1 MNDLIKTDP
10 CTLKLDE
17 NSFTKILP
25 IEKGR
30 YDNNINTSTL
40 ASIKF
45 IYSWYSILGLIAISM
60 LAAFY

>member
-17 NSFTKILP
+17 NSFIKILP
-25 IEKGR
+25 IEKER
-30 YDNNINTSTL
+30 YDNNINTSTV

-60 LAAFY
+60 LAAFC